1 MTNES
6 GTPPVFP
13 LWDQV
18 WGEGGLFT
26 EMDDIG
32 GEKGRFSFG
41 YISWSYGTEF
51 QEKSLE
57 DTGLEIYDSL
67 NVKAYATPRKKTKIQ
82 CYNFINCHKIT
93 LPSLSPLSLSAPLEW
108 DTIWSGKQKV
118 LVLTELI
125 VIRK

>member
-1 MTNES
+1 
-6 GTPPVFP
+6 
-13 LWDQV
+13 
-18 WGEGGLFT
+18 
-26 EMDDIG
+26 MDDIG

-93 LPSLSPLSLSAPLEW
+93 LPSLSPLSLGP
-108 DTIWSGKQKV
+108 IGMRHH
-118 LVLTELI
+118 LVRETEGSCSH
-125 VIRK
+125 